1 MNVYE
6 VAFMTDD
13 QFSAEKGLQRVLVRA
28 RNEREAVLHS
38 LNEISSLTSFQRVSV
53 SWIEN
58 GTLID
63 SVYSADE

>member
-1 MNVYE
+1 
-6 VAFMTDD
+6 MTDD

-38 LNEISSLTSFQRVSV
+38 LNEIPSLTSFQRVSV